1 MRNVVLVVDNDE
13 DMRDIVRTA
22 LSHAGFDTLGASSAK
37 QALSFLDYVLPTAIV
52 LDFLLADMDGVELA
66 KVIRWRS
73 SCAQTPMVM
82 LTGAP
87 EVAEQQ
93 LSKAG
98 LDVKVFAKP
107 VALDVVTRNIEYLCG
122 PLVH

>member
-1 MRNVVLVVDNDE
+1 MVDNDE

-37 QALSFLDYVLPTAIV
+37 QALSFLDHVVPEVIV
-52 LDFLLADMDGVELA
+52 LDLLLADMDGVELA
-66 KVIRWRS
+66 KEIRWRS

-93 LSKAG
+93 LFKAG
-98 LDVKVFAKP
+98 LDVEVFAKP
-107 VALDVVTRNIEYLCG
+107 IALDVVTRKIEDLCR
-122 PLVH
+122 PLVQ